1 MSKNR
6 QLKTTSL
13 FGTGLTTTVSIT
25 LVLFLLGLT
34 FFVAVMG
41 REISS
46 FIKENL
52 SITVEL
58 SEDTNEAAAS
68 KLQKQL
74 NAKPYIKSVTFISKD
89 EIKQDLIQELGGD
102 PEEILGYTPASNYF
116 DITLKSEY
124 ANIDSI
130 KVVEKS
136 LKGQKIVKNFLY
148 SEDTIQMINSN
159 LSKLGTGLLV
169 LAIILMFIS
178 FTLIRNTIRLNI
190 YSKRFLINTMQ
201 LVGATNGFIRKPF
214 VFKAIGYGVVAAI
227 IANIGITALVYT
239 LTKEFPEIISIIKIH
254 NLIVLYVI
262 VMVLGILLPLLA
274 TTSAVNRYLKMNTN
288 NLYHA

>member
-6 QLKTTSL
+6 QLKTISL
-13 FGTGLTTTVSIT
+13 FGTGVTTTISIT

-41 REISS
+41 REISA

-52 SITVEL
+52 SITIEL
-58 SEDTNEAAAS
+58 SEDTSEAAA

-74 NAKPYIKSVTFISKD
+74 NAKPYIKSVTFISKE
-89 EIKQDLIQELGGD
+89 EIKQDLIEELGGD

-148 SEDTIQMINSN
+148 SEDTIEMINSN

-169 LAIILMFIS
+169 LALLLMFIS

-190 YSKRFLINTMQ
+190 YAKRFLINTMQ

-214 VFKAIGYGVVAAI
+214 VWKSVGYGIIAAI

-239 LTKEFPEIISIIKIH
+239 LTKEFPEIISIIKMQ
-254 NLIVLYVI
+254 NLVILYVI
-262 VMVLGILLPLLA
+262 VTALGILLPLWA

-288 NLYHA
+288 NLYHV

>member
-6 QLKTTSL
+6 QFKTISL
-13 FGTGLTTTVSIT
+13 FGSGVTTTISIT

-34 FFVAVMG
+34 FFVVIMG

-52 SITVEL
+52 SITIEL
-58 SEDTNEAAAS
+58 SEDTNDDATA

-74 NAKPYIKSVTFISKD
+74 STKPYIKSITFISKED
-89 EIKQDLIQELGGD
+89 IKQDLIKELGGD

-116 DITLKSEY
+116 DVTLKSEY

-130 KVVEKS
+130 KAVEKT
-136 LKGQKIVKNFLY
+136 LKGQKIVKSFLY
-148 SEDTIQMINSN
+148 SEDTLQMISSN

-169 LAIILMFIS
+169 LALILMFIS

-190 YSKRFLINTMQ
+190 YAKRFLINTMQ
-201 LVGATNGFIRKPF
+201 LVGATDRFIRKPF
-214 VFKAIGYGVVAAI
+214 VWKAVGYGIIAAI
-227 IANIGITALVYT
+227 LANIGITALVYA
-239 LTKEFPEIISIIKIH
+239 LTKEFPEIISIIKMQ
-254 NLIVLYVI
+254 NLIILYVVVI
-262 VMVLGILLPLLA
+262 VLGILLPLWA
-274 TTSAVNRYLKMNTN
+274 TTSAVNRYLKMSTN
-288 NLYHA
+288 NLYHV

>member
-13 FGTGLTTTVSIT
+13 FGTGVTTTVSIT

-74 NAKPYIKSVTFISKD
+74 NAKPYIKSVTFISKED
-89 EIKQDLIQELGGD
+89 IKKDLIEELGGD

-159 LSKLGTGLLV
+159 LSKLGTGLLA
-169 LAIILMFIS
+169 LAAILMFIS

-214 VFKAIGYGVVAAI
+214 VVRSICYGVIAAI
-227 IANIGITALVYT
+227 IANIGITALIYT
-239 LTKEFPEIISIIKIH
+239 LTKEFPEIISIIKMQ
-254 NLIVLYVI
+254 NLITLYVI
-262 VMVLGILLPLLA
+262 VIVLGILLPLLA

>member
-1 MSKNR
+1 MSNNR

-13 FGTGLTTTVSIT
+13 FGTGVTTTVSIT

-52 SITVEL
+52 SITIEL
-58 SEDTNEAAAS
+58 SEDTNDVAAA

-74 NAKPYIKSVTFISKD
+74 NTKPYIKSVTFISKED
-89 EIKQDLIQELGGD
+89 IKKDLIEELGGD
-102 PEEILGYTPASNYF
+102 PEEILGYAPASNYF

-136 LKGQKIVKNFLY
+136 LKGQKIVKSFLY

-159 LSKLGTGLLV
+159 LSKLGTGLLA
-169 LAIILMFIS
+169 LAAILMFIS

-214 VFKAIGYGVVAAI
+214 VIKAIGYGILAAI

-239 LTKEFPEIISIIKIH
+239 LTKEFPEIISIIKMQ
-254 NLIVLYVI
+254 NLVGLYIIVL
-262 VMVLGILLPLLA
+262 VLGILLPLLA
-274 TTSAVNRYLKMNTN
+274 TTSGVNRYLKMNTN
-288 NLYHA
+288 NLYRS

>member
-13 FGTGLTTTVSIT
+13 FGTGVTTTVSIT

-34 FFVAVMG
+34 FFVGVMG

-52 SITVEL
+52 SITIEL
-58 SEDTNEAAAS
+58 SDDTTDAAAA

-74 NAKPYIKSVTFISKD
+74 SAKPYIKSVTFISKD
-89 EIKQDLIQELGGD
+89 EIKKELIEELGGD

-136 LKGQKIVKNFLY
+136 LKGQKIVKSFLY
-148 SEDTIQMINSN
+148 SEDTIEMINSN
-159 LSKLGTGLLV
+159 LSKVGTGLLI
-169 LAIILMFIS
+169 LAVILMFIS

-190 YSKRFLINTMQ
+190 YAKRFLINTMQ

-214 VFKAIGYGVVAAI
+214 VIKAIGYGVVAAI
-227 IANIGITALVYT
+227 IANIGITALIYT
-239 LTKEFPEIISIIKIH
+239 LAKEFPEIISIIRMQ
-254 NLIVLYVI
+254 NLIILYVI
-262 VMVLGILLPLLA
+262 VLALGIILPLLA

-288 NLYHA
+288 NLYHD

>member
-13 FGTGLTTTVSIT
+13 FGTGVTTTVSIT

-34 FFVAVMG
+34 FFVGVMG

-52 SITVEL
+52 SITIEL
-58 SEDTNEAAAS
+58 SDDTTDAAAA

-74 NAKPYIKSVTFISKD
+74 SAKPYIKSVTFISKD
-89 EIKQDLIQELGGD
+89 EIKKELIEELGGD

-136 LKGQKIVKNFLY
+136 LKGQKIVKSFLY
-148 SEDTIQMINSN
+148 SEDTIEMINSN
-159 LSKLGTGLLV
+159 LSKVGTGLLI
-169 LAIILMFIS
+169 LAVILMFIS

-190 YSKRFLINTMQ
+190 YAKRFLINTMQ

-214 VFKAIGYGVVAAI
+214 VIKAIGYGVVAAI
-227 IANIGITALVYT
+227 IANIGITALIYT
-239 LTKEFPEIISIIKIH
+239 LAKEFPEIISIIRMQ
-254 NLIVLYVI
+254 NLIILYVI
-262 VMVLGILLPLLA
+262 VLALGIILPLLA

>member
-6 QLKTTSL
+6 QLKSTSL
-13 FGTGLTTTVSIT
+13 LGTGVTTTVSIT

-52 SITVEL
+52 SITIEL
-58 SEDTNEAAAS
+58 SENTDEAAVS

-74 NAKPYIKSVTFISKD
+74 NAKPYIKSVTFISKE
-89 EIKQDLIQELGGD
+89 EIKKDLIEELGGD

-136 LKGQKIVKNFLY
+136 LKGQKIVKSFLY

-169 LAIILMFIS
+169 LAAILMFIS

-190 YSKRFLINTMQ
+190 YAKRFLINTMQ

-214 VFKAIGYGVVAAI
+214 VIRAVCYGVVAAI
-227 IANIGITALVYT
+227 IANIGITALIYT
-239 LTKEFPEIISIIKIH
+239 LTKEFPEIISIIKMQ
-254 NLIVLYVI
+254 NLVILYVI
-262 VMVLGILLPLLA
+262 VIVLGILLPLMA